1 MYINGWI
8 SSVDDAMKARKEL
21 FIYRSYA
28 KREEAFPR
36 QIQVALR
43 EQSDRSRLCHSQSH
57 SMLFLSNRQA
67 IRQEKSRSSGC

>member
-8 SSVDDAMKARKEL
+8 SSVDDAMKVRKEL

-36 QIQVALR
+36 RIQVALR
-43 EQSDRSRLCHSQSH
+43 EQSDRNQECRSPRH